1 MFDELNSNFAR
12 EEISKAILQLKN
24 GKSAGPDKLIK
35 GFFFFFFFFF
45 LYIYMFC
52 AK

>member
-1 MFDELNSNFAR
+1 MFDEFNSNFSR

-35 GFFFFFFFFF
+35 AYSF
-45 LYIYMFC
+45 LYM
-52 AK
+52 